1 MSIIHLTD
9 ENFDQKVL
17 KSHLPVLVDFWADWC
32 MPCKMISPILDE
44 LAKEYDG
51 KLRIAKFNVDEGQTT
66 ASRYGIMSI
75 PTLILFKDGKVLNQI
90 SGAMNKKQLMK
101 EIHDNI

>member
-1 MSIIHLTD
+1 MSIIHLSD

-17 KSHLPVLVDFWADWC
+17 ESHLPVLVDFWADWC

-51 KLRIAKFNVDEGQTT
+51 KLRIAKLNVDEGQIT

-90 SGAMNKKQLMK
+90 SGVMNKKQLMK